1 MSRAPHTFE
10 RVHHG
15 PGASPADTVTE
26 RGITLGAWTVTARH
40 GSIANAA
47 ELDRLGADLGIP
59 PPEMPFPR
67 NALTLTHA
75 SGFVYRFD
83 AESALRCVG
92 GVCDAYRLE
101 GVDCA
106 AHCRALATGVSLGD
120 ARAQRAPGG
129 VIKVAYASE
138 WGSSRDVRG
147 AIERPGGAGASNFST
162 DALPSTISSGREYD
176 WTYSSTWAG
185 SATVRGAPCTAFAP
199 GTDPARDRIPVE
211 RLGPSDAP
219 ILFYD
224 ELVLYEDELGD
235 NGSSMLTVKVRVMP
249 EELLVLQRFFLRVDN
264 VVFRVFDTRIYVS
277 FRAADADAGPHAR
290 LVRECRGAEAPYSAL
305 RARLPAHRP
314 DDLLPLTDVNWV
326 AAQLQALHPRA
337 DAPGAPLGW
346 EGVGAYVDVAH
357 VS

>member
-1 MSRAPHTFE
+1 M
-10 RVHHG
+10 
-15 PGASPADTVTE
+15 
-26 RGITLGAWTVTARH
+26 
-40 GSIANAA
+40 
-47 ELDRLGADLGIP
+47 
-59 PPEMPFPR
+59 
-67 NALTLTHA
+67 
-75 SGFVYRFD
+75 
-83 AESALRCVG
+83 
-92 GVCDAYRLE
+92 
-101 GVDCA
+101 
-106 AHCRALATGVSLGD
+106 
-120 ARAQRAPGG
+120 
-129 VIKVAYASE
+129 
-138 WGSSRDVRG
+138 
-147 AIERPGGAGASNFST
+147 
-162 DALPSTISSGREYD
+162 
-176 WTYSSTWAG
+176 
-185 SATVRGAPCTAFAP
+185 RGAPCTAFAP